1 MPVAELTMPVA
12 RGGGVVELELPKPIG
27 PTAGLGGNAP
37 PAGGTYRSNTPRMR
51 SRSLGLIKAGKP

>member
-1 MPVAELTMPVA
+1 MPVA